1 MLKQYETF
9 QVHDLADRGYLT
21 PEQLNNLSAMR
32 RREPVSGGVGASGS
46 VGSAGDISGMSGAS
60 KIVEANRLASNTNS
74 PHDMREA
81 LKLLF
86 SITSYDVTATATSS
100 VDEQLLHYNQQVNI
114 IEFSFNRAAWV
125 VMSCTEFV
133 IIISLINERIDP
145 LHLYWMNKPKRF
157 LLLGG
162 IIFLVYIN
170 QLLIDV
176 PINSGLKWW
185 HYDEWI

>member
-1 MLKQYETF
+1 MLKQCETF

-46 VGSAGDISGMSGAS
+46 VGSAGDMSGMSGAS

-114 IEFSFNRAAWV
+114 VDVSFNRAVWF
-125 VMSCTEFV
+125 VMGCTESV
-133 IIISLINERIDP
+133 INIT
-145 LHLYWMNKPKRF
+145 
-157 LLLGG
+157 
-162 IIFLVYIN
+162 
-170 QLLIDV
+170 
-176 PINSGLKWW
+176 
-185 HYDEWI
+185 